1 MSGELVTMLLVLFA
15 IVAPLVLLIWLARRA
30 LAGLERGQRR
40 AFTLGAAGI
49 VALNLGLYLAF
60 SLVEGR
66 AIALDELPVWLPWV
80 VNLAPILILALVRRW
95 VAIGALAVLG
105 FLLAWAF
112 LAGVLFFMG
121 CLVVGVFVSAFG
133 SW

>member
-1 MSGELVTMLLVLFA
+1 MSGDIVTMLLILFA
-15 IVAPLVLLIWLARRA
+15 IVAPLVLLIWLARLA
-30 LAGLERGQRR
+30 LAGLERAQKRQ
-40 AFTLGAAGI
+40 FLLGAAGI
-49 VALNLGLYLAF
+49 AALNLGLYLAT

-66 AIALDELPVWLPWV
+66 AIALADLPVWLPWV
-80 VNLAPILILALVRRW
+80 VNLAPILILAFVRRW

-121 CLVVGVFVSAFG
+121 CFLVGALSSAFG
-133 SW
+133 YW